1 MSFLQRCKA
10 PIQRLS
16 RLGVADMFGTH
27 GKDFF
32 SSAQRVASYKLKY
45 QHVIPQQLPCKP
57 ASPLQCIPG
66 LAHSSIQPSNLSFYF
81 IPLHSYI
88 STHNHLTPP
97 PSPSNQTLLIPYP
110 VLGPRLLYTHTLNT
124 TCNSNLSTHARTH
137 QSNRSRTRLLNQIP
151 SPPHFYIIT
160 PSSYLTSLFHLE
172 KAPTPLHRPL
182 HTHIKHVNC
191 IC

>member
-1 MSFLQRCKA
+1 MLFHNNSHASQHPHCNVFLA
-10 PIQRLS
+10 WLI
-16 RLGVADMFGTH
+16 
-27 GKDFF
+27 
-32 SSAQRVASYKLKY
+32 
-45 QHVIPQQLPCKP
+45 
-57 ASPLQCIPG
+57 LQS
-66 LAHSSIQPSNLSFYF
+66 HR
-81 IPLHSYI
+81 
-88 STHNHLTPP
+88 P
-97 PSPSNQTLLIPYP
+97 PSSSTSYLYTATSPPITTLHHPLLPRIKTLPIPYP

-137 QSNRSRTRLLNQIP
+137 QPNRSRTRLLNQIP